1 MEGMRVSFGHWMQE
15 EKGGE
20 RLENKRFAA
29 FLSEVETSRRAGCPS
44 KGGREDV

>member
-1 MEGMRVSFGHWMQE
+1 MQE

-20 RLENKRFAA
+20 RLENKRYPA
-29 FLSEVETSRRAGCPS
+29 FLSEIETSRRACGPS